1 MEFIKWWERVYT
13 QLFADNAALVG
24 GIIALL
30 LALLFVS
37 LVGYLTLL
45 CVHIVKGV
53 RRRRLARAEIARKL
67 QFTLPDRENSYVR
80 SRLNT
85 VLKPC
90 LEEEATLPIVDG
102 EERGIGEESLQ
113 LGHARKLLCRV
124 REAALSPAD
133 RLQTDEMSKTLSV
146 YLRKTRFAAE
156 DLRVLNDMLS
166 MLLKMSAKY
175 EV

>member
-53 RRRRLARAEIARKL
+53 RRRRLARAEIARKFVPS
-67 QFTLPDRENSYVR
+67 Q
-80 SRLNT
+80 
-85 VLKPC
+85 
-90 LEEEATLPIVDG
+90 
-102 EERGIGEESLQ
+102 SL
-113 LGHARKLLCRV
+113 
-124 REAALSPAD
+124 
-133 RLQTDEMSKTLSV
+133 T
-146 YLRKTRFAAE
+146 LRKIVNECWLRLIRNFRRAE
-156 DLRVLNDMLS
+156 IHHL
-166 MLLKMSAKY
+166 
-175 EV
+175 